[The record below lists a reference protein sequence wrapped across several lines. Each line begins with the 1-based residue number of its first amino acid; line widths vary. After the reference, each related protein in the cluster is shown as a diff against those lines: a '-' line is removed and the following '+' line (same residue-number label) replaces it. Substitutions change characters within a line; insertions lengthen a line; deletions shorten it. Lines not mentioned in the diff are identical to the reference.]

1 MWRKSFD
8 WTRSSN
14 KRKCDQFFSSHLKA
28 LIKMLNTTHFQ
39 QFASFEWSV
48 RSWLTASDFTPTC
61 SADSV
66 CAAKTL
72 TRLTEQIHC
81 AQRFCLFYQLKWK
94 SIKCSL
100 NANTQNKQNPAL
112 RPKSTRCLHAVAY
125 IHMYGCSLTRIKYH
139 LSFSTC
145 AVSAEFFFTACIRPR
160 HCVSAGYTLTY
171 PGNRTRSVEVC
182 KSWASPPSGSSHTAL
197 WCPEAVETESLTP
210 LKGKW
215 THKEWSTVA
224 SWNHSSCTSL
234 HTHQAF
240 DNLQQLLHHHSNA
253 LVAQQS
259 AHHLN
264 VWGAQKVSIGAKSAA
279 IGQVQGLHAE
289 KDIKRHQKG

>member
-66 CAAKTL
+66 CAAKNL

-112 RPKSTRCLHAVAY
+112 RPKAPDVSTQWLIFTCMGVLWLVSNITVIFSY
-125 IHMYGCSLTRIKYH
+125 MCSICWVFFLLLVSDPDIVYQLATLWHTR
-139 LSFSTC
+139 
-145 AVSAEFFFTACIRPR
+145 
-160 HCVSAGYTLTY
+160 G
-171 PGNRTRSVEVC
+171 
-182 KSWASPPSGSSHTAL
+182 
-197 WCPEAVETESLTP
+197 
-210 LKGKW
+210 
-215 THKEWSTVA
+215 TV
-224 SWNHSSCTSL
+224 
-234 HTHQAF
+234 
-240 DNLQQLLHHHSNA
+240 
-253 LVAQQS
+253 LVAWKS
-259 AHHLN
+259 ANLGHHLH
-264 VWGAQKVSIGAKSAA
+264 
-279 IGQVQGLHAE
+279 QGLHILHYGAL
-289 KDIKRHQKG
+289 KL

>member
-66 CAAKTL
+66 CAAKNL

-100 NANTQNKQNPAL
+100 NANTQNKKNPAL

-139 LSFSTC
+139 CYLFLHVQYLLSFFYCLYQTQ
-145 AVSAEFFFTACIRPR
+145 TLCISWL
-160 HCVSAGYTLTY
+160 HFDI
-171 PGNRTRSVEVC
+171 PGEPYS
-182 KSWASPPSGSSHTAL
+182 
-197 WCPEAVETESLTP
+197 
-210 LKGKW
+210 
-215 THKEWSTVA
+215 
-224 SWNHSSCTSL
+224 
-234 HTHQAF
+234 
-240 DNLQQLLHHHSNA
+240 
-253 LVAQQS
+253 
-259 AHHLN
+259 
-264 VWGAQKVSIGAKSAA
+264 
-279 IGQVQGLHAE
+279 
-289 KDIKRHQKG
+289 

>member
-66 CAAKTL
+66 CAAKNL

-112 RPKSTRCLHAVAY
+112 RPKSTRCIHAVAY

-139 LSFSTC
+139 CYLFLHVQYLLSFFLLL
-145 AVSAEFFFTACIRPR
+145 VSDPDIVYQLA
-160 HCVSAGYTLTY
+160 TLWH
-171 PGNRTRSVEVC
+171 TR
-182 KSWASPPSGSSHTAL
+182 G
-197 WCPEAVETESLTP
+197 
-210 LKGKW
+210 
-215 THKEWSTVA
+215 TV
-224 SWNHSSCTSL
+224 
-234 HTHQAF
+234 
-240 DNLQQLLHHHSNA
+240 
-253 LVAQQS
+253 LVAWKS
-259 AHHLN
+259 ANLGHHLH
-264 VWGAQKVSIGAKSAA
+264 
-279 IGQVQGLHAE
+279 QGLHILHYGAL
-289 KDIKRHQKG
+289 KL